1 MTTGR
6 INQVTILHVPKPR
19 ARPTTQPP
27 PSHAHVSEH
36 THTQERKPRSQ
47 YTHNSEMLPNS
58 SLPPEA
64 RTAPKGD
71 NNKIISLQEPTP
83 SSEKREPVR
92 VSDPLDR
99 LKKRPEAYERD
110 KIEPWDGSFFSSFKK
125 AKRSNRSKTPL
136 RERAAPSNQSSPIVF
151 SSERSRIHHCRSD
164 TPPIIK
170 RL

>member
-1 MTTGR
+1 
-6 INQVTILHVPKPR
+6 
-19 ARPTTQPP
+19 
-27 PSHAHVSEH
+27 
-36 THTQERKPRSQ
+36 
-47 YTHNSEMLPNS
+47 MLPNS

-110 KIEPWDGSFFSSFKK
+110 KIEPWDGSFFFVFQESQEIKSIEDTTPRKSSTIQPIFTH
-125 AKRSNRSKTPL
+125 RL
-136 RERAAPSNQSSPIVF
+136 LVRAVQNTSLSIRHPAD
-151 SSERSRIHHCRSD
+151 H
-164 TPPIIK
+164 
-170 RL
+170 

>member
-1 MTTGR
+1 
-6 INQVTILHVPKPR
+6 
-19 ARPTTQPP
+19 
-27 PSHAHVSEH
+27 VSEH

-125 AKRSNRSKTPL
+125 AKRSNRSETPL
-136 RERAAPSNQSSPIVF
+136 RKEQHLQPIFTHRLLVRAVQNTSLSIRHPAD
-151 SSERSRIHHCRSD
+151 H
-164 TPPIIK
+164 
-170 RL
+170 